1 MRQARHQTIRQKRRK
16 HSPKL
21 KKNRKKIV
29 GNLRGK
35 RSIEEKILNKLRK
48 IKFKNNQSVK
58 AFKRKRH

>member
-1 MRQARHQTIRQKRRK
+1 MRQTLHQTIRQKRIK

-21 KKNRKKIV
+21 KKNRKKII

-35 RSIEEKILNKLRK
+35 ISREKEILNKLRK
-48 IKFKNNQSVK
+48 TKFKNNQSVK